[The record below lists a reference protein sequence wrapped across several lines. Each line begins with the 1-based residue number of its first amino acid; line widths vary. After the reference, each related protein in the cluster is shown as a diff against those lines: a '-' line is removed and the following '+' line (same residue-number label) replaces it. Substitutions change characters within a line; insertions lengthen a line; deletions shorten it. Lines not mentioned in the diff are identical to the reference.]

1 MLAPEPETGPPIVYI
16 KTPTDGLTKWLLISF
31 VALCWSHS
39 ACALQAQSSMSARS
53 GSSATLSPGDLI
65 RITVYRNPELSGDF
79 AIGEDGSI
87 VHPLYRTL
95 RAVTGI
101 PMADVELRL
110 RRFIGEFT
118 KADSL
123 FVAVP
128 LLRITV
134 SGDVRTPNVYRLPPE
149 TSLSQAIAVA
159 GGQTERARRD
169 RALLIRDGRETQIDL
184 RGVAPMAQAP
194 IRSGDQIA
202 VERER
207 SAFRDWVLPTVTL
220 FGSIAA
226 IVNVVLYNHR

>member
-1 MLAPEPETGPPIVYI
+1 
-16 KTPTDGLTKWLLISF
+16 
-31 VALCWSHS
+31 
-39 ACALQAQSSMSARS
+39 
-53 GSSATLSPGDLI
+53 
-65 RITVYRNPELSGDF
+65 
-79 AIGEDGSI
+79 
-87 VHPLYRTL
+87 
-95 RAVTGI
+95 
-101 PMADVELRL
+101 VELRL

-128 LLRITV
+128 LLRVTV